1 MRLLRKAVRPDGEVE
16 VKVTVNTTEDLW
28 HLYNLLLCG
37 DHVRTKTRRKVTKE
51 TSIGTKAAETRV
63 ITLELEV
70 RQVDFS
76 PEELRVQGINVSE
89 NEHVKLGAHH
99 TLSIITFPPQDITI
113 VKKEWNDITEARLK
127 EACSSEA
134 RSDTV
139 AVIMDNGTANLLL
152 VTPSFMY
159 PKAKVEVTIA
169 KKHKNDGTAR
179 DKSIQRFFKN
189 VLDAICTHVDF
200 EKIKVLLVCSP
211 AHIREEFLKYMES
224 ATVHAEAGPLRTV
237 YKNLSKV
244 VLVKVTDCT
253 NDGLRK
259 AFADSTVAS
268 EMSSTRSAEDMKV
281 WQSFHNTMS
290 SDPDRCVYTPQMV
303 YQAAMMGAIGRLMVS
318 DDVFRSRSPVERR
331 FYLSLVQFVNN
342 SGGKASVFSSNH
354 ITGEQLTQ
362 LGSVAAILLFPCPEL
377 DEMAVVQDFINSE
390 EAAAFIRENA
400 PARVTV

>member
-16 VKVTVNTTEDLW
+16 VKVTVSTTEDLW
-28 HLYNLLLCG
+28 HLYNFLLLG

-51 TSIGTKAAETRV
+51 TSIGTKAAEVRV
-63 ITLELEV
+63 VTLELEV

-113 VKKEWNDITEARLK
+113 VKKEWDDIIEARLR
-127 EACSSEA
+127 EACDNEA
-134 RSDTV
+134 RADTA
-139 AVIMDNGTANLLL
+139 AVVMDNGTANLLL
-152 VTPSFMY
+152 VTPSFMH

-179 DKSIQRFFKN
+179 DKSIQRFFKH

-200 EKIKVLLVCSP
+200 EKTKLLLICSP
-211 AHIREEFLKYMES
+211 AHIREEFFKYMES
-224 ATVHAEAGPLRTV
+224 ATVHAEAGALRTV

-253 NDGLRK
+253 NDALRK
-259 AFADSTVAS
+259 AFADPAIATQ
-268 EMSSTRSAEDMKV
+268 MSSTRSTEDMKV

-303 YQAAMMGAIGRLMVS
+303 YQAAMVGAIGRLMVS
-318 DDVFRSRSPVERR
+318 DEVFRSSSPVERR
-331 FYLSLVQFVNN
+331 FYLSLVQFVKNG
-342 SGGKASVFSSNH
+342 GGKVSVFSSNH
-354 ITGEQLTQ
+354 LTGEQLTQ
-362 LGSVAAILLFPCPEL
+362 LGAVAAILLFPCPEL
-377 DEMAVVQDFINSE
+377 DEVEVVSDFINSE